1 MKKERLSAYRALFHA
16 HIDEAMIG
24 AIRSSTNKGLAL
36 GGKRFKRQ
44 VEAMTGRRVTPQKRG
59 PRKVAEKEGRGRGK
73 QEFLL

>member
-16 HIDEAMIG
+16 HIEETMIG

-36 GGKRFKRQ
+36 GSKRFKTQ
-44 VEAMTGRRVTPQKRG
+44 VEALTCRRLTPQKRG
-59 PRKVAEKEGRGRGK
+59 PRKAAEKEGRGRGK